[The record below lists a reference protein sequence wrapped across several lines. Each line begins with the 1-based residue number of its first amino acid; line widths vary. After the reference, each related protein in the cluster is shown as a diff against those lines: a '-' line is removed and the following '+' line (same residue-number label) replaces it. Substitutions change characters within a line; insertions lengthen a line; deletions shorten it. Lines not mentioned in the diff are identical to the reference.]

1 MTMPA
6 TPQTGS
12 TGAEAKAISR
22 NKPAR
27 KASAMQVIPLTGSI
41 GAEVKGVNLNKAIDD
56 DTFNKLHDAFLEHCV
71 LVFRNQDLQP
81 QAQIAFGKRWG
92 ELVQQNPL
100 LKGAGGYPELIQV
113 TKIPKET
120 ASTEAWHYD
129 SPYTPVPPK
138 ISILAAVCVPHG
150 GDTMWCNQYQS
161 YDRLSAGMKRMLEGV
176 RVKFVGLRL
185 GRMLGADLK
194 DLPAAVH
201 PIVRTH
207 PETKRKALYVGHRET
222 ARQLDGMTYEE
233 SRPLLDFLYE
243 HSTQPDNIY
252 RHMWREGDV
261 VMWDNRC
268 TMHYAVHDYGEQ
280 ERVLN
285 RITLKGEV
293 PA

>member
-1 MTMPA
+1 MERTM
-6 TPQTGS
+6 
-12 TGAEAKAISR
+12 
-22 NKPAR
+22 
-27 KASAMQVIPLTGSI
+27 AMPVPKTKSLQITPLTGPI
-41 GAEVKGVNLNKAIDD
+41 GAAIEGVDLSKPIDSA
-56 DTFNKLHDAFLEHCV
+56 TFETIHQAFLDHCV
-71 LVFRNQDLQP
+71 LVFRGQHLDP
-81 QAQIAFGKRWG
+81 KAQIAFGRLFG

-100 LKGAGGYPELIQV
+100 LKDTTGYPELVQV

-129 SPYTPVPPK
+129 SCYTPVPPK
-138 ISILAAVCVPHG
+138 ISLLSAIKVPHG
-150 GDTMWCNQYQS
+150 GDTMWCNQYVA
-161 YDRLSAGMKRMLEGV
+161 YERLSPAMQRMLEGV

-185 GRMLGADLK
+185 GRMMGADLK
-194 DLPAAVH
+194 DLPSAVH

-207 PETKRKALYVGHRET
+207 PETGRKALYVGHRET
-222 ARQLDGMTYEE
+222 AQALDGMTYAE

-252 RHMWREGDV
+252 RHMWEVGDL

-280 ERVLN
+280 ERILN

>member
-1 MTMPA
+1 MALPMPK
-6 TPQTGS
+6 TKSLQIT
-12 TGAEAKAISR
+12 
-22 NKPAR
+22 
-27 KASAMQVIPLTGSI
+27 PLTGSI
-41 GAEVKGVNLNKAIDD
+41 GAAIDGVD
-56 DTFNKLHDAFLEHCV
+56 LSKPIDNATFETIHQAFLDHCM
-71 LVFRNQDLQP
+71 LVFRGQHLDPKAL
-81 QAQIAFGKRWG
+81 IAFGRLFG

-100 LKGAGGYPELIQV
+100 LKDTTGYPELVQV

-129 SPYTPVPPK
+129 SCYTPVPPK
-138 ISILAAVCVPHG
+138 ISLLSAVTVPRG
-150 GDTMWCNQYQS
+150 GDTMWCNQYIS
-161 YDRLSAGMKRMLEGV
+161 YERLSPAMQRMLQGV

-185 GRMLGADLK
+185 GRMMGADLK
-194 DLPAAVH
+194 DLPTAIH

-207 PETKRKALYVGHRET
+207 PETGRKALYVGHRET
-222 ARQLDGMTYEE
+222 AQVLDGMTYAE

-252 RHMWREGDV
+252 RHMWEVGDL

>member
-1 MTMPA
+1 MAMPMPK
-6 TPQTGS
+6 TKSLQIT
-12 TGAEAKAISR
+12 
-22 NKPAR
+22 
-27 KASAMQVIPLTGSI
+27 PLTGSI
-41 GAEVKGVNLNKAIDD
+41 GAAIDGVD
-56 DTFNKLHDAFLEHCV
+56 LSNPIDSATFETIHQAFLDHCM
-71 LVFRNQDLQP
+71 LVFRGQHLDP
-81 QAQIAFGKRWG
+81 KAQIAFGRMFG

-100 LKGAGGYPELIQV
+100 LKDTTGYPELVQV

-129 SPYTPVPPK
+129 SCYTPVPPK
-138 ISILAAVCVPHG
+138 ISLLSAIKVPRG
-150 GDTMWCNQYQS
+150 GDTMWCNQYVA
-161 YDRLSAGMKRMLEGV
+161 YERLSPALQRMLDGV

-185 GRMLGADLK
+185 GRMMGADLK
-194 DLPAAVH
+194 DLPTAVH

-207 PETKRKALYVGHRET
+207 PETGRKALYVGHRET
-222 ARQLDGMTYEE
+222 AQTLEGMTYAE

-252 RHMWREGDV
+252 RHMWEVGDL